1 MRLDL
6 PTLLI
11 ALFLT
16 SAVLAAAVLAVA
28 WRGRVHQGLSVWGWG
43 LVCNAASYPAFAL
56 RTLDWPSLSIV
67 VTNLLTAS
75 TLALHTLALMVFQ
88 RGRARPL
95 PVRLVWGAVL
105 LNLLVAA
112 LLQHD
117 DHWRNILVAATQSA
131 LAAGLLHQA
140 WGPGLEG
147 RRLTGRWVVV
157 AGAGLLLVSLLVRT
171 GVMVAHADWD
181 GRYRVPDQVQ
191 AWTYFTVLAV
201 LLLNS
206 MGFVLMQMEQALSQ
220 QHNLATHDG
229 LTGVH
234 NRLALMEALE
244 RDAAQARRS
253 AAPLALLMLDI
264 DHFKAVNDRHG
275 HLAGDA
281 VLREVAQ
288 RASQRL
294 RHADLLARY
303 GGEEFVALLP
313 HTDAQGAVAV
323 AEDIRQA
330 IAQRPCVVQGVSI
343 PVAVSIGV
351 CAAVPSPGSEGV
363 EALLA
368 ASDRALYTAKDQGR
382 NRVVL
387 G

>member
-6 PTLLI
+6 PTLLL
-11 ALFLT
+11 ALFVT

-28 WRGRVHQGLSVWGWG
+28 WRGRVHQGLSLWGWG
-43 LVCNAASYPAFAL
+43 LVCNALSYPSFGL
-56 RTLDWPSLSIV
+56 RALDWSAVSIV
-67 VTNLLTAS
+67 STNLLTAS
-75 TLALHTLALMVFQ
+75 TLALHASAVMVFQ

-95 PVRLVWGAVL
+95 PMQLVWGAVL
-105 LNLLVAA
+105 LNVLVAVT
-112 LLQHD
+112 LLHD
-117 DHWRNILVAATQSA
+117 DHWRNILVAATQSL
-131 LAAGLLHQA
+131 LAAFLLHQVLA
-140 WGPGLEG
+140 PGLEG
-147 RRLTGRWVVV
+147 RRLTGRWVMMV
-157 AGAGLLLVSLLVRT
+157 GTGLLLISLLVRT
-171 GVMVAHADWD
+171 AFMVVQADWD
-181 GRYRVPDQVQ
+181 GRYHVPDQVQ
-191 AWTYFTVLAV
+191 AWTYFNVLAV

-206 MGFVLMQMEQALSQ
+206 MGFVLMQMEHALSQ
-220 QHNLATHDG
+220 QHSLATHDG

-234 NRLALMEALE
+234 NRLALMESMT

-253 AAPLALLMLDI
+253 NTPLAVLMVDI
-264 DHFKAVNDRHG
+264 DHFKAVNDQHG

-288 RASQRL
+288 RIGQRL

-313 HTDAQGAVAV
+313 LTDTQGAVAV

-330 IAQRPCVVQGVSI
+330 IAARPCVVHGVPI

-351 CAAVPSPGSEGV
+351 CAAMPGAGAEGV

-368 ASDRALYTAKDQGR
+368 ASDQALYEAKHQGR

-387 G
+387 A